1 MCRKYCIIIWW
12 DFLCKNTLFSLCIL
26 NCLLAWIRSWKSS
39 TSPVFH
45 YLKINFLCIVLFLI
59 LSLLISHLTLIPP
72 SDLLT
77 IISFFSTRVIEMCRL
92 WDVGKSEPIKVGKA
106 SPCEGTLPGAIYFI
120 LKYKSFK
127 SAAQANAMVGGDN
140 ASRAIPIGEC
150 FWLYFYL
157 CSFTHL
163 YIYELESSYIHVDIY
178 LFRFLHIQSTLTY
191 LTLFVGIVLGAYEG
205 MSGIPIH
212 WLERMT
218 ETAHI
223 KALLDTLPLS
233 NLSGKDLWAVLTSPG
248 SSFWFPHKTQF
259 LVDLPGEHSVGF
271 GYFCIDYK

>member
-1 MCRKYCIIIWW
+1 
-12 DFLCKNTLFSLCIL
+12 
-26 NCLLAWIRSWKSS
+26 
-39 TSPVFH
+39 
-45 YLKINFLCIVLFLI
+45 
-59 LSLLISHLTLIPP
+59 
-72 SDLLT
+72 
-77 IISFFSTRVIEMCRL
+77 MCRL

-150 FWLYFYL
+150 FWLYFYAAL
-157 CSFTHL
+157 LFFIYMNLNRAVFMRTFI
-163 YIYELESSYIHVDIY
+163 YIAFS
-178 LFRFLHIQSTLTY
+178 HIQSPLTY
-191 LTLFVGIVLGAYEG
+191 FTFFLGIVLGAYEG
-205 MSGIPIH
+205 MSGIPLH

-233 NLSGKDLWAVLTSPG
+233 NSSGKDL
-248 SSFWFPHKTQF
+248 
-259 LVDLPGEHSVGF
+259 
-271 GYFCIDYK
+271 